1 MYYWK
6 FVEAKV
12 VWFITGCVGFSLQQK
27 SNLDVKSIFSG
38 AGAGFQSSDTEH
50 YWALA

>member
-1 MYYWK
+1 MYYRK

-12 VWFITGCVGFSLQQK
+12 VWFITGCVGFSLQKK

-38 AGAGFQSSDTEH
+38 AGSGVQSGDIEH